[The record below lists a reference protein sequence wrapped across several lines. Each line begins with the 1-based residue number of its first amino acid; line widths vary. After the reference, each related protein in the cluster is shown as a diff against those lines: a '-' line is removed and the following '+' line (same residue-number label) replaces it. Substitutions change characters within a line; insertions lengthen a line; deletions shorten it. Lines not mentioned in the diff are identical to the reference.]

1 MLGLREEDVF
11 ALVHENEVARL
22 KSLSRL
28 RSLNTLSTY
37 ADDWDFRPWRALSIG
52 QYLAFRHKRRRT
64 GSNNFLAELDNV
76 QQKVEFRNSSAAKES
91 ASPNGRGASRYEF
104 V

>member
-64 GSNNFLAELDNV
+64 GLNNFIAELENV
-76 QQKVEFRNSSAAKES
+76 QQNVEFRKSSPANES
-91 ASPNGRGASRYEF
+91 ASPNGKGASPYEF